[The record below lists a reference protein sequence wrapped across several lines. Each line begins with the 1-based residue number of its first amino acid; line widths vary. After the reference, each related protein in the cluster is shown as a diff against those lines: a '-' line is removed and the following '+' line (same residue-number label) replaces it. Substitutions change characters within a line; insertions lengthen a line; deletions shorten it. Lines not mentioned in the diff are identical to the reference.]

1 MCNLKTLSLSGN
13 SLSGQL
19 LDFIQNLS
27 GCANHSLKVLHLDQN
42 QIMGLLPD
50 LTTFPSLRQL
60 RLHQNRLN
68 GTIPKS
74 LGKQSNLVSL
84 SLFDNSLEGAI
95 SDAHFS
101 KLTKLKNLS
110 LSNN

>member
-1 MCNLKTLSLSGN
+1 MCNLKTFSLSGN

-27 GCANHSLKVLHLDQN
+27 GCANHSLEVLHLDQN
-42 QIMGLLPD
+42 QIMGSLPD

-68 GTIPKS
+68 GTIPES

-84 SLFDNSLEGAI
+84 SLFDNSLEGVI

-101 KLTKLKNLS
+101 KLTKLKSLS